1 MAITDNHPLH
11 SVPHAPPD
19 VMFGLSAAFRADN
32 NPNKVDLGVGA
43 YRHENGKSWVLPSV
57 RKVSNSNKST
67 ANLYLLTSTQARAK
81 LLEDEDLGHEYLPI
95 EGLALYREVSQ
106 KLVFG
111 ADAPAIKEGRVSS
124 VQTLSG
130 TGALHL
136 GALFL
141 SRFLRP
147 SEAKKVY
154 VSEPPY
160 VNHVPILRNASLETG
175 SYPYYKAKTRSID
188 FNGLQRALWNIPNG
202 STILLHVCAHNPT
215 GTDLSAEQWKE
226 VAEIMKTKHQIPFF
240 DSAYQGFAS
249 GNPESDAWPVRY
261 FVEQNFDVILVAQSY
276 AKNFGLYGERA
287 GCLHVVTSSPSISSN
302 VFSQL
307 RILQRV
313 TISTPPAF
321 GSRVVSTIL
330 SDEQL
335 TKLWLQDL
343 QTMADRITAMRR
355 TLRAHLEDLKAPGQ
369 WDHLTSQI
377 GMFCYSGLKTE
388 QVDVLR
394 EQHHIY
400 MTKDGRMSVAG
411 LNSSNVA
418 FVARAIKAVLEEG
431 SC

>member
-1 MAITDNHPLH
+1 M
-11 SVPHAPPD
+11 
-19 VMFGLSAAFRADN
+19 
-32 NPNKVDLGVGA
+32 
-43 YRHENGKSWVLPSV
+43 
-57 RKVSNSNKST
+57 
-67 ANLYLLTSTQARAK
+67 QARAK
-81 LLEDEDLGHEYLPI
+81 LLEDETLGHEYLPI
-95 EGLALYREVSQ
+95 EGLLLYREVSQ

-111 ADAPAIKEGRVSS
+111 AEAAAIAEGRVAS

-141 SRFLRP
+141 SRFLP
-147 SEAKKVY
+147 ESDAKKVY
-154 VSEPPY
+154 VSDPPY

-175 SYPYYKAKTRSID
+175 SYPYYKAKPRSID
-188 FNGLQRALWNIPNG
+188 FGGLREALLSIPNG

-226 VAEIMKTKHQIPFF
+226 VAEIMKSKRQIPFF

-261 FVEQNFDVILVAQSY
+261 FVDQSFDAILVAQSY

-287 GCLHVVTSSPSISSN
+287 GCLHVVTSSATVSSN

-335 TKLWLQDL
+335 LKQWLQDL
-343 QTMADRITAMRR
+343 QTMAGRITDMRR
-355 TLRAHLEDLKAPGQ
+355 ALRTHLEELQTPGQ

-377 GMFCYSGLKTE
+377 GMFCYSGLTTE
-388 QVDVLR
+388 QVDALR

-411 LNSSNVA
+411 LNTGNVA
-418 FVARAIKAVLEEG
+418 YVAKAIKAVLDHYIA
-431 SC
+431 